1 MHIWRRI
8 AGELETA
15 QSHAVTAIWQEKK
28 PPQQICRACRTGR
41 SGDNGAPCSDLL
53 RWGTQGNP
61 SIKETRIALVL
72 IARICREILV
82 SSLVLSFLSF
92 QRPRSPPAG
101 VADSPASIFDGW
113 LQHVVSEPR
122 GEVYGGSSG
131 PSRERVNRGRDPKL
145 RR

>member
-15 QSHAVTAIWQEKK
+15 QSHAVTAIWQEK

-72 IARICREILV
+72 IARICREISCPLLY
-82 SSLVLSFLSF
+82 S
-92 QRPRSPPAG
+92 RS
-101 VADSPASIFDGW
+101 
-113 LQHVVSEPR
+113 
-122 GEVYGGSSG
+122 
-131 PSRERVNRGRDPKL
+131 
-145 RR
+145 